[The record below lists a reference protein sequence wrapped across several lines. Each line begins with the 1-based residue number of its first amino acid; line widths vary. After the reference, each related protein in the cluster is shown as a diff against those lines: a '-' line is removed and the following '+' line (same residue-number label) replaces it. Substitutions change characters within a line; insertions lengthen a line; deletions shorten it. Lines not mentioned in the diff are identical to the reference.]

1 MQVVMGGTWGFKAL
15 LPLGAELCLQAM
27 LLARKFKRCGK
38 KMGGGGVYFKK
49 KKKAFLRLHS
59 LVTRMLSWMW
69 QSAPGEARSAKRQ

>member
-38 KMGGGGVYFKK
+38 KNGGWGGVVFKK
-49 KKKAFLRLHS
+49 KKSFLETS
-59 LVTRMLSWMW
+59 
-69 QSAPGEARSAKRQ
+69 QSSNQDAELDVAKCPRGGQER